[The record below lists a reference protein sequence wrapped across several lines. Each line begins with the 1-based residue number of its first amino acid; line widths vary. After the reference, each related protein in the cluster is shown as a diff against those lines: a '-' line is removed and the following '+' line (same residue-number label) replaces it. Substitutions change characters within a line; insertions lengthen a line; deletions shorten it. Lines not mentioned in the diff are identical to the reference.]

1 MLTAAVVVR
10 VGGVAAMG
18 EALIIACINGQARE
32 VRRLLSGGT
41 DVNDVNEQGA
51 TPLMAASANGNV
63 EVVDMLLAVEA
74 NVHAA
79 SHDESTIQIL
89 DMWPCDPIDLFSADN
104 LFNAEYKYAC
114 SVEFLQKSKAGWG
127 TVGLTLDVAFPPV
140 VVAER

>member
-1 MLTAAVVVR
+1 
-10 VGGVAAMG
+10 
-18 EALIIACINGQARE
+18 
-32 VRRLLSGGT
+32 
-41 DVNDVNEQGA
+41 
-51 TPLMAASANGNV
+51 
-63 EVVDMLLAVEA
+63 MLLAAEA

-89 DMWPCDPIDLFSADN
+89 DMWPCDPIVCLAIDLFSADS
-104 LFNAEYKYAC
+104 LFNADAC

>member
-1 MLTAAVVVR
+1 MARPVKCGAFCP
-10 VGGVAAMG
+10 G
-18 EALIIACINGQARE
+18 ALK
-32 VRRLLSGGT
+32 
-41 DVNDVNEQGA
+41 
-51 TPLMAASANGNV
+51 AASANDNV

-104 LFNAEYKYAC
+104 LFNAEDKYAC

-140 VVAER
+140 VVAERYTGRCCTSTAGSVLRGAPGHDDR